1 MVGIISIKD
10 PETGK
15 VEGTVKVSFK
25 RDFPDEVIKLCLDY
39 LSKGLEEWQD
49 RVIELCLGN

>member
-1 MVGIISIKD
+1 MDGIISIKD